1 VYEPL
6 ALPIVSSSPATRP
19 GPLGQMPRSW
29 QPGYG
34 LTRVRARTAM
44 ALRWLADHLDASG
57 HRGHPR
63 TV

>member
-1 VYEPL
+1 MYDLL
-6 ALPIVSSSPATRP
+6 AVPIVVQLTRDEARSARPDAPIVATRP
-19 GPLGQMPRSW
+19 RPHRA
-29 QPGYG
+29 
-34 LTRVRARTAM
+34 RARTAM